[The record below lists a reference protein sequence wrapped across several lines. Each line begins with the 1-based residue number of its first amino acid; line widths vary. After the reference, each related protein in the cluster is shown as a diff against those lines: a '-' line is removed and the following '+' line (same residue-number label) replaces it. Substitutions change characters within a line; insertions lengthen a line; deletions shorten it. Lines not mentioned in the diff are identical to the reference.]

1 MAIKRIGAARSLLRK
16 LPRKRRDFY
25 HDLSSCLPPI
35 PIDSGIANMTHKLA
49 FWVVP
54 FVAAMT
60 ASLAGTAF
68 DSQTRA
74 EFKGATVESWAATL
88 KADDVESRRHA
99 AAMLA
104 EMGGG
109 ARRAMSD
116 LVEALDDSD
125 PEVRRLAV
133 QSLGN
138 IGLDALEASG
148 LIADKLADGDMSF
161 QRDGVRALRNIVRQ
175 SPAAQKVEE

>member
-1 MAIKRIGAARSLLRK
+1 
-16 LPRKRRDFY
+16 
-25 HDLSSCLPPI
+25 
-35 PIDSGIANMTHKLA
+35 MTHKLV
-49 FWVVP
+49 FWVIP

-60 ASLAGTAF
+60 AFLAGTAF
-68 DSQTRA
+68 DSQTKA
-74 EFKGATVESWAATL
+74 EFKGATVETWAATL
-88 KADDVESRRHA
+88 KADDVESRRQA
-99 AAMLA
+99 AAILA

-109 ARRAMSD
+109 ARRAMAD
-116 LVEALDDSD
+116 LVEALDDAD

-138 IGLDALEASG
+138 IGPDAREASG

-175 SPAAQKVEE
+175 SPPVQKADD